1 MKGYSESS
9 ISHKFKISV
18 VMLIFL
24 LALFRLADILYLP
37 FFNPA
42 SDIVSDKVILVIV
55 VLLIVYLWIQE
66 TKDYHRLLMLNRNLQ
81 IAHEQLQQAE
91 LESITA
97 LMKAEESKDPYTY
110 GHSDRVTQIALTIA
124 TEMGLDNVFKETLRR
139 AGLLHDI
146 GKIGIQDVVLLK
158 KEKLTDEEWE
168 IIKSHSQKGADI
180 LAPLNFLSEVKN
192 IILHHHERFDGKGYP
207 GGLKDGQVPLGSLIL
222 AVADAFDA
230 MNSQRPYRET
240 LPRDTII
247 AELKKG
253 RGSQHKLEITDVLLS
268 LLEKNPQLWNK

>member
-1 MKGYSESS
+1 MKNRPGSN
-9 ISHKFKISV
+9 ISHKFKTSV
-18 VMLIFL
+18 VMLVFF
-24 LALFRLADILYLP
+24 LALFRLLDIFYFP
-37 FFNPA
+37 VFNPGI
-42 SDIVSDKVILVIV
+42 DLVSDKIILVIV
-55 VLLIVYLWIQE
+55 LLLVVYLWVQE
-66 TKDYHRLLMLNRNLQ
+66 AKDYHHLLMLNQNLRV
-81 IAHEQLQQAE
+81 AHEQLQQAE

-97 LMKAEESKDPYTY
+97 LMNAEESKDPYTY
-110 GHSDRVTQIALTIA
+110 GHSDRVTQIALIIA
-124 TEMGLDNVFKETLRR
+124 TEMGLDGTFKETLRR

-146 GKIGIQDVVLLK
+146 GKIGIQDAILLK
-158 KEKLTDEEWE
+158 KEKLTVEEWE
-168 IIKSHSQKGADI
+168 IIKSHSRKGADI

-192 IILHHHERFDGKGYP
+192 IILYHHERFDGKGYP
-207 GGLKDGQVPLGSLIL
+207 AGLKDGQIPLGSLIL

-253 RGSQHKLEITDVLLS
+253 RGSQHQPEITDILLG